1 MTYEQFLGKLISIN
15 VHYEEPTLDKY
26 NYHRKNS
33 RGERGPAQIQVQWR
47 TGGQSGG
54 SCWDV
59 GEHHHYPIEG
69 DPEPEFEDL
78 EKILDNF
85 CPNMG
90 RNDYKQ
96 LCGKLI
102 ERSTECEGE
111 YYGNYT
117 NYGIKTVKCRELFEY
132 LVQKELISNEI

>member
-1 MTYEQFLGKLISIN
+1 MTYEQFLEKLTEIN
-15 VHYEEPTLDKY
+15 VYYEKPVTNRHGRYYKPKDWKP
-26 NYHRKNS
+26 
-33 RGERGPAQIQVQWR
+33 ERGPEQIQSQWR
-47 TGGQSGG
+47 TGGQGGG
-54 SCWDV
+54 SCW
-59 GEHHHYPIEG
+59 ETSETIRHYPIDG

-90 RNDYKQ
+90 RPDYKQ
-96 LCGKLI
+96 LCSKLI

-132 LVQKELISNEI
+132 LVQKGLI